1 MHSKSRGSI
10 RTDSILPIHKN
21 IQASYR
27 FTLSQA
33 PPPLPQVNNCQG
45 SCTSLRGICRHQI
58 QIAQRLHWTEIIM
71 GTPIGQGGHNM
82 TTNKLP
88 KTVQGGTKTAE
99 NVSNGPPGPALG
111 DTIISTATAEAHL
124 GFNRLSTLRPIV
136 NHGRV
141 SNRQRF
147 KDALFHYEFPDIVK
161 SWSSPHSIKSHFSIW
176 LIRHGIINGD
186 IHADVLHL

>member
-1 MHSKSRGSI
+1 MHSKSRELM
-10 RTDSILPIHKN
+10 RTGSILPIHKN

-33 PPPLPQVNNCQG
+33 PPPLPQVNNCQE
-45 SCTSLRGICRHQI
+45 SCTSLCGICRHQI

-71 GTPIGQGGHNM
+71 GTPIAQGEHNM
-82 TTNKLP
+82 ATNKLP
-88 KTVQGGTKTAE
+88 KTVQGGNKTAE

-124 GFNRLSTLRPIV
+124 GFNRLSTLRPIG

-141 SNRQRF
+141 SSRQRF

-161 SWSSPHSIKSHFSIW
+161 SWSSPPQYKKLFFHMANPAWHN
-176 LIRHGIINGD
+176 LR
-186 IHADVLHL
+186 